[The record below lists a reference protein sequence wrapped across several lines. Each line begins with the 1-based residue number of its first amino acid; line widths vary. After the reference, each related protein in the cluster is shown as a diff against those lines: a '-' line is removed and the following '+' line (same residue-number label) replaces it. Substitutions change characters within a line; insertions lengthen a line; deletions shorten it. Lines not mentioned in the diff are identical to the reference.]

1 MLKFNTVRWCKGQK
15 LPLLDGTTIRRHKCS
30 KVPGL
35 EVARFRRSKG
45 WKGSKA
51 PVLNGARF

>member
-1 MLKFNTVRWCKGQK
+1 MLEFNTVRWCKGQK
-15 LPLLDGTTIRRHKCS
+15 MSLLDGTTIRKLKCS

-45 WKGSKA
+45 WK
-51 PVLNGARF
+51 V